1 MQVKYN
7 HSEHSRTHSK
17 NPIMPQTCQRFIP
30 KGIVPSGSVFET
42 NNQIILHETS
52 CDEIWHRAKRI
63 VGLSADT
70 RISFQKRCCCAIFS
84 QLVNPWEWLTPN
96 ISLQFHRWIKH
107 YGHENEWNYHQ
118 LWNILLLS
126 KFFLIVAQ
134 ELKRELM
141 HASVRVERLKVGLSS
156 VLNNDDLKWYQ

>member
-7 HSEHSRTHSK
+7 HSEHSRTNSK
-17 NPIMPQTCQRFIP
+17 NLIMPQTCQRFIP
-30 KGIVPSGSVFET
+30 KGVVPSGNVFET

-84 QLVNPWEWLTPN
+84 QLVNPLE
-96 ISLQFHRWIKH
+96 
-107 YGHENEWNYHQ
+107 
-118 LWNILLLS
+118 
-126 KFFLIVAQ
+126 
-134 ELKRELM
+134 
-141 HASVRVERLKVGLSS
+141 
-156 VLNNDDLKWYQ
+156 